1 MKDMADLGL
10 CVRMTKQAIART
22 DRRVDYVH
30 MPALKHPEP
39 DFFAPLAEL
48 DGEDVDVYLG
58 IIHHTDSVDGFI
70 ERMAMARRYR
80 ARFGIASVCGYG
92 RVDPAEL
99 PHILA
104 VHRDC
109 AAALRA

>member
-1 MKDMADLGL
+1 MADLGL
-10 CVRMTKQAIART
+10 CVRMTKEAIARV

-39 DFFAPLAEL
+39 EFFAPLAEL

-58 IIHHTDSVDGFI
+58 IIHHTDGVDGFVR
-70 ERMAMARRYR
+70 RMDMARRYR
-80 ARFGIASVCGYG
+80 ERFGIGSVCGYG

-99 PHILA
+99 AHILA